1 MLIQLLKNYSRSF
14 SMKKSIAVG
23 VIGYAIRSF
32 DPSIHLIFVVFLSHH
47 HPHYYDDRIYSL
59 TLSYAHA
66 LEILIDLVTPTSVRA
81 V

>member
-32 DPSIHLIFVVFLSHH
+32 DPSIHLILVVFLSHH
-47 HPHYYDDRIYSL
+47 HHHHHYYDRIYSL
-59 TLSYAHA
+59 TL
-66 LEILIDLVTPTSVRA
+66 ICTCIGNID
-81 V
+81 